1 MSRVVAASGLAE
13 FNDQGRGRRPRWRTW
28 LGILTSAVLFV
39 GFCFWVYGAIQSN
52 DDARCREA
60 AADIVANSQTI
71 TTDDFPSD
79 SSTAS
84 DDGNVCL
91 VRRDA
96 VAR

>member
-60 AADIVANSQTI
+60 AADAASDTQATA
-71 TTDDFPSD
+71 TDDSQSD
-79 SSTAS
+79 NSTAS
-84 DDGNVCL
+84 DDGDVCL